1 MRHSLTSA
9 IRPCLLAATAIGA
22 LAACPVMAQAQAQA
36 EVPGSAQGQGAGMPA
51 PAERPLAEA
60 ERTIV
65 VTGSRLGQST
75 FNTPSPVTVLGG
87 EDLARR
93 GITNIAEALTELP
106 AFRDTTSPTTQ
117 GWGSF
122 NVGARIV
129 NLRGLGVTRNLVLVN
144 GRRFAPTTREGS
156 VDLNFVPSI
165 LIDRTEIVTG
175 GASAAYGSDAITGV
189 VNVILDTD
197 LEGFKAEADFGISD
211 KGDGERYHAALAYG
225 TALGDRGHFVIGGE
239 WADQKGIGNCFTR
252 DWCSSGAIV
261 TNPGFAAGNGLPN
274 FVRSNDNGG
283 FRFNNGGVVYGTTP
297 ATAHFNLFGTGGI
310 TFDENGQPQPF
321 RVGSPSFGIVQVGG
335 DTVPTY
341 SLANITVPVERYSIN
356 AYADYELTDSLKVF
370 VEGTYGHVYG
380 ELLQTAFFNP
390 ALPIFADN
398 PYIPAALRAV
408 LPVVSQRAT
417 PTGPASL
424 VRPVAPALTM
434 GRLFDDLARGFS
446 TSEADT
452 WRGSVG
458 IEGTFGGNWGWDGY
472 YQYSRTDRAQRVQ
485 NNLVVGDPAL
495 PVGNP
500 STIAGSNAFFY
511 YALDAVINPATGTP
525 TCRALLSPDP
535 ALRQAAAGCVPIN
548 LFGPNNYDPAALDY
562 VYSDL
567 VEDIVLDQHIVG
579 ANVRGTL
586 GTLPG
591 GDLAVAV
598 GGEYRVDFIGVTH
611 DDLSNQYA
619 YFQNF
624 GADYNGETEVIEGY
638 IEVGLPLIADM
649 PGVRSLD
656 VNAALRQTHYNISGF
671 GSYLRQQ
678 VENSFDATAWKL
690 SANWEP
696 TDWLRIRASRSRDIR
711 APNFAELFLA
721 SASSFT
727 TLTNPFLRDPAG
739 NPTPT
744 NPSLVNG
751 GSPFVNPEKAD
762 TWQVGAILTPGGALN
777 GLRVSVDYFDISVK
791 GYIGSPPGG
800 FQNIV
805 NECFGGRQAACSL
818 INNGSIAP
826 GEAITEIR
834 SISLN
839 LEELRTD
846 GIDIEA
852 DYRIDLGGQN
862 QLLLR
867 ALATWTHELS
877 TRSFGQYID
886 RVGQTGVAAAIAAP
900 EWSANG
906 FVTFVTPN
914 FTLGV
919 QGRYI
924 DNGVVDA
931 LYTDPSD
938 PGYSPTRVNSI
949 NDNSVPDR
957 FYVNLFGTG
966 KIPGFGED
974 QGFELFFRVNNLFNQ
989 DPPIIPETQ
998 FPTNPVYFDTIGR
1011 YYTIGA
1017 RARF

>member
-9 IRPCLLAATAIGA
+9 IRPCLLAASALGV
-22 LAACPVMAQAQAQA
+22 LAAAPALAQAQ
-36 EVPGSAQGQGAGMPA
+36 SAGAPA
-51 PAERPLAEA
+51 PAERTPAADA

-75 FNTPSPVTVLGG
+75 FETPSPVTVLGG

-93 GITNIAEALTELP
+93 GITNVAEALTELP

-197 LEGFKAEADFGISD
+197 LEGLKAEADFGISEE
-211 KGDGERYHAALAYG
+211 GDGERYHAALAYG
-225 TALGDRGHFVIGGE
+225 ARLGDRGHFVIGGE
-239 WADQKGIGNCFTR
+239 YADQKGIGNCFTR
-252 DWCSSGAIV
+252 DWCTSGAIA
-261 TNPGFAAGNGLPN
+261 TNAGFAANNGMPN
-274 FVRSNDNGG
+274 LVRSNDNGG
-283 FRFNNGGVVYGTTP
+283 FRFNNGGVIYAAPTGP
-297 ATAHFNLFGTGGI
+297 TAPFNLFGTGGI

-321 RVGSPSFGIVQVGG
+321 RVGNPSLGIVQVGG

-341 SLANITVPVERYSIN
+341 SLANITVPVERYSVN
-356 AYADYELTDSLKVF
+356 AHVEYELSDNLTVSVD
-370 VEGTYGHVYG
+370 GTYGHVSG

-398 PYIPAALRAV
+398 PFIPAAVRAV
-408 LPVVSQRAT
+408 LPPAQRT
-417 PTGPASL
+417 PPTGPSSL
-424 VRPVAPALTM
+424 VRPGAPAFTM

-452 WRGSVG
+452 WRASVG
-458 IEGTFGGNWGWDGY
+458 LEGSFNDSWSWDGY
-472 YQYSRTDRAQRVQ
+472 YQYSRTDRLQKVE

-511 YALDAVINPATGTP
+511 YALDAVINPSTGTP

-535 ALRQAAAGCVPIN
+535 ALRAAAAGCVPIN
-548 LFGPNNYDPAALDY
+548 MFGPNNYDPAALDY

-567 VEDIVLDQHIVG
+567 IEDIKLEQHVVA
-579 ANVRGTL
+579 ANVRGSL
-586 GTLPG
+586 ATLPG

-598 GGEYRVDFIGVTH
+598 GGEYRLDSIDVVH

-624 GADYNGETEVIEGY
+624 GADYDGETEVIEGY

-649 PGVRSLD
+649 PGVQSLD

-678 VENSFDATAWKL
+678 VENSFDATAWKI

-727 TLTNPFLRDPAG
+727 TLTNPFLRDANG
-739 NPTPT
+739 NPTPV

-751 GSPFVNPEKAD
+751 GSPFINPEKAD
-762 TWQVGAILTPGGALN
+762 TWQVGAILTPGGALD
-777 GLRVSVDYFDISVK
+777 GLRISVDYFDISVK
-791 GYIGSPPGG
+791 DYIGSAPGG
-800 FQNIV
+800 FQNII
-805 NECFGGRQAACSL
+805 NECYRGRQAACGL
-818 INNGSIAP
+818 INDGSISA
-826 GEAITEIR
+826 GDTITEIR
-834 SISLN
+834 NVSLN

-852 DYRIDLGGQN
+852 DYRIQLGGQN

-867 ALATWTHELS
+867 ALATWMHELS
-877 TRSFGQYID
+877 TTSFGQYID

-906 FVTFVTPN
+906 FITFVNPN

-924 DNGVVDA
+924 DSGVIDT

-938 PGYSPTRVNSI
+938 AGYSPTLVNSI
-949 NDNSVPDR
+949 NDNSVPSR
-957 FYVNLFGTG
+957 FYVNLFGTA